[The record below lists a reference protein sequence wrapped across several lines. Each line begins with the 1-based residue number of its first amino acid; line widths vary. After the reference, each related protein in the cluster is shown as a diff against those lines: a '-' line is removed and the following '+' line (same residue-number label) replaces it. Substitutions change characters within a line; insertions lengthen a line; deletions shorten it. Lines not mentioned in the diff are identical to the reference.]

1 MTKNV
6 IDKKSG
12 LFGSAVMTF
21 IRYKHTA
28 DRKKL
33 ASQIWFAISQVNP
46 PTLRT

>member
-28 DRKKL
+28 DRKNWQAKYGL
-33 ASQIWFAISQVNP
+33 
-46 PTLRT
+46 